1 MPIHNAP
8 LTVLELAYYRQRGK
22 PALAARPNIDSLR
35 KIQGGSPTKD
45 QGGTSKVRSNM
56 APAVRLL
63 LTNGRE
69 RPLAALRVAR
79 KPPLKSADADIQDKG
94 ATTACRWRPA

>member
-69 RPLAALRVAR
+69 RPTAAIAL
-79 KPPLKSADADIQDKG
+79 
-94 ATTACRWRPA
+94 

>member
-56 APAVRLL
+56 APAVRSL

-69 RPLAALRVAR
+69 RPETVSRPCR
-79 KPPLKSADADIQDKG
+79 KPTFKTVALDPME
-94 ATTACRWRPA
+94 PAA